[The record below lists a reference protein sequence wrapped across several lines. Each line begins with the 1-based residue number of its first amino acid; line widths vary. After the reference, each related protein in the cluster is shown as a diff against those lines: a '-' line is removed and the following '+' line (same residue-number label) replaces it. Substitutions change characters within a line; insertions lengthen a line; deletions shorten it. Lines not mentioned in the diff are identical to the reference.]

1 MQKTGAWAFL
11 WVVLLQCMQ
20 VTIMLLYIARSLMQH
35 QMWMQRKT
43 ITLTA
48 KAFTRPH
55 LVRVQLLRNQH
66 RACENGSA
74 SKLLACAALAGA
86 KTVAVGR
93 GSRLSE

>member
-1 MQKTGAWAFL
+1 M
-11 WVVLLQCMQ
+11 M
-20 VTIMLLYIARSLMQH
+20 RH
-35 QMWMQRKT
+35 QMWRQRKT

-48 KAFTRPH
+48 KAFTHPH

-66 RACENGSA
+66 RAYEER
-74 SKLLACAALAGA
+74 KLLETLGLRGLARA